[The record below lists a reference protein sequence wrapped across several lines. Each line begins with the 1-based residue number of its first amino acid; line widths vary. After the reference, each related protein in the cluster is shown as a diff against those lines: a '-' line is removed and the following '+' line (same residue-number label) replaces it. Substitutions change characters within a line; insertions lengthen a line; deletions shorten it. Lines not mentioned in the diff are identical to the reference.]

1 MVSPSS
7 FKVVTLFHTS
17 VFYVIGDTSNTHA
30 VEAVMLRPVGHVT
43 LILGDSYTVLAKLV
57 ALVLGDS
64 HTVLAKLV
72 ALILR
77 DSHTVLAKLS
87 PSSSGTVA
95 LYYRPAAA

>member
-30 VEAVMLRPVGHVT
+30 VEAVMLRPVGHIT

-72 ALILR
+72 ALILG
-77 DSHTVLAKLS
+77 DSCTVLPAG
-87 PSSSGTVA
+87 SSITSVDCS
-95 LYYRPAAA
+95 LRYQSRQE